1 MTSPLVEQLTTHFYE
16 WEQRGRGWSV
26 WDSPV
31 DPEPPFTPFYYHH
44 TTAEAPYDDGRKP
57 TFLSLL
63 AEKVKRKIHPVS
75 NRGENDF
82 TAFDSSI
89 EEASPQP
96 FEDTGELKELKV
108 ILPND
113 YKVIPEYVEQC
124 LLNMTMESSLISF
137 EIIGSHDVITIQFT
151 CRDTYAS
158 FIEQEIKAYFPE
170 CTITQSENS
179 LTQLLSGKEENIL
192 VVDFGLSEEFM
203 RPLRIFDSYN
213 PDPLTGV
220 FGVFDDLRGGDTALL
235 QILFKAVESPW
246 AESILRSVTD
256 YDGDSFF
263 IDAPEMVKL
272 AREKC
277 KYPLFAV
284 NVRIVGSGTTEQRSW
299 EIVKSLASC
308 LNVYTDSQSNELIPL
323 ENTEYES
330 GAHLDDVIFRQTHR
344 SGMILNSAELVSIVH
359 FPSKS
364 VVSKKLRS
372 GNQKTIEAPST
383 VTGHE
388 FVLGENIH
396 NGKKTKVTLS
406 HEQRMRHMH
415 VLGATGTGKSTLL
428 LNLIIQDLQH
438 GVGLTILDPHGDLIE
453 SILERIPENRFE
465 DVILFDPSDEQYPV
479 GFNILEAKSEI
490 EKNVLSSDLVEIF
503 RRFSTSWGDQ
513 MSVVLGNAISA
524 LVENNQTYSLLELRR
539 FLIEK
544 DFREELLM
552 GVSDNHIQYFWEK
565 EFPLLR
571 GSSLSSILTRLD
583 FFLRPRLVRNVV
595 GQKQGVNLKDV
606 VDNNKILLVKLSQ
619 GIIGDEN
626 AYLLGSLIVSKLH
639 QIIMQRQTQSS
650 HERNPFYLYIDEF
663 QNFITPSMKAILSG
677 ARKYNFG
684 LVLAH
689 QDLHQLWETDI
700 ALANSVITNAGT
712 RICFRVG
719 EFDAQK
725 LEGGFAHFDMGDMQK
740 LNVGEAIVRVE
751 RSDHDFNLKTSIP
764 ERIEVETARKYKNKL
779 ISLSRTKYT
788 LNPAD
793 IKKDSSEVVYSKKEE
808 PELKTEN
815 VEVDHNIPTK
825 SIKVESQFTEQKNI
839 SFHRYLQMLIK
850 RMAEQRGFKA
860 IIEEATSDKQG
871 RVDVGLERDREK
883 IACEITVTTKDDH
896 EIKNIEKCFRSGFQK
911 VLLCVPD
918 KTRIEELQK
927 LIQEQFNQEDVNR
940 IFVIHPDDIFLFF
953 EREHP
958 TIEKSG
964 NEKIVKGYRVKIEY
978 NKISDNEKKQ
988 KRDAIGGII
997 AQSLYRLKG
1006 ETKLKEK

>member
-1 MTSPLVEQLTTHFYE
+1 MPIPTLIEQLTTHFYE
-16 WEQRGRGWSV
+16 WEQRGRGWNI
-26 WDSPV
+26 WDSPI
-31 DPEPPFTPFYYHH
+31 DPEPPFVPFYSHFSP
-44 TTAEAPYDDGRKP
+44 AGIQYDDGQMP
-57 TFLSLL
+57 TFLSSL
-63 AEKVKRKIHPVS
+63 AEKVKRKLHPVS
-75 NRGENDF
+75 YKKEDDYLV
-82 TAFDSSI
+82 FDSSI
-89 EEASPQP
+89 EEVSPQP
-96 FEDTGELKELKV
+96 FENTGEIRELKIV
-108 ILPND
+108 LPYD

-137 EIIGSHDVITIQFT
+137 EILGSQDSITIQFA
-151 CRDTYAS
+151 CRETYTS
-158 FIEQEIKAYFPE
+158 FVEQEIKAYFPD

-179 LTQLLSGKEENIL
+179 FVQLLSDKAEKN
-192 VVDFGLSEEFM
+192 VAVDFGLSEEFM
-203 RPLRIFDSYN
+203 RPIRIFDSFN
-213 PDPLTGV
+213 PDPLTGI
-220 FGVFDDLRGGDTALL
+220 FGVLDNLKEGDTALL
-235 QILFKAVESPW
+235 QVLFKAAEAPW
-246 AESILRSVTD
+246 AESMMRSVTN

-263 IDAPEMVKL
+263 LDAPEMVKL
-272 AREKC
+272 AHEKC

-284 NVRIVGSGTTEQRSW
+284 NVRILGRGTDEQRSW
-299 EIVKSLASC
+299 EIVKSLANC

-323 ENTEYES
+323 ENTSYETD
-330 GAHLDDVIFRQTHR
+330 AHVDDIIFRQTHR

-359 FPSKS
+359 FPSQS

-372 GNQKTIEAPST
+372 GNQKTIEAPPT
-383 VTGHE
+383 VSGNE
-388 FVLGENIH
+388 FTLGENIH
-396 NGKKTKVTLS
+396 DGKIRTVTLS

-428 LNLIIQDLQH
+428 LNLISQDLSH
-438 GVGLTILDPHGDLIE
+438 GVGFTVLDPHGDLIE
-453 SILERIPENRFE
+453 SILERVPDERIN
-465 DVILFDPSDEQYPV
+465 DVILFDPGDEQYPL
-479 GFNILEAKSEI
+479 GFNILEAQSEI

-513 MSVVLGNAISA
+513 MSVVLGNAITA
-524 LVENNQTYSLLELRR
+524 LVENRETYSLLDLRR

-544 DFREELLM
+544 DFREMVLKGAL
-552 GVSDNHIQYFWEK
+552 DNHIQYFWEK

-606 VDNNKILLVKLSQ
+606 VDTNKIFLVKLSQ

-639 QIIMQRQTQSS
+639 QVIMQRQTMRS

-764 ERIEVETARKYKNKL
+764 ERIEVETARKNRDDL
-779 ISLSRTKYT
+779 ILFSRTKYAQKPT
-788 LNPAD
+788 E
-793 IKKDSSEVVYSKKEE
+793 IKKDFPEAVPSKREE
-808 PELKTEN
+808 PEYKTEN
-815 VEVDHNIPTK
+815 LKENNDIPTK
-825 SIKVESQFTEQKNI
+825 PTKAESRYTEQKNV
-839 SFHRYLQMLIK
+839 SFHRYLQTLIK

-860 IIEEATSDKQG
+860 VIEEATTDKQG
-871 RVDVGLERDREK
+871 RIDVGLERNDER

-896 EIKNIEKCFRSGFQK
+896 EIKNIEKCFQSGFQK
-911 VLLCVPD
+911 VLVCVPE
-918 KTRIEELQK
+918 KTRIDDLQK
-927 LIQEQFNQEDVNR
+927 LINKQFDQESASR
-940 IFVIHPDDIFLFF
+940 IFLVHPDELFLFF
-953 EREHP
+953 ERETSNMEP
-958 TIEKSG
+958 QDQG
-964 NEKIVKGYRVKIEY
+964 KIVKGYRVKLNYKSVQE
-978 NKISDNEKKQ
+978 KEEKK
-988 KRDAIGGII
+988 KREAISQVIL
-997 AQSLYRLKG
+997 QSVRRM
-1006 ETKLKEK
+1006 KE

>member
-26 WDSPV
+26 WDSLV
-31 DPEPPFTPFYYHH
+31 DPEPPFTPFYYHYLPI
-44 TTAEAPYDDGRKP
+44 EAQYDDGRKP
-57 TFLSLL
+57 TFLSSLM
-63 AEKVKRKIHPVS
+63 EKVKKKMHPTS
-75 NRGENDF
+75 YKSENDSPELE
-82 TAFDSSI
+82 SSI
-89 EEASPQP
+89 DEVSPQP
-96 FEDTGELKELKV
+96 FENIGKIRELKV
-108 ILPND
+108 IIPYD

-137 EIIGSHDVITIQFT
+137 EIIGSHDAIAIQFA

-158 FIEQEIKAYFPE
+158 FVEQEIKAYFPE
-170 CTITQSENS
+170 CTTTESENS
-179 LTQLLSGKEENIL
+179 LIQLLNDKEEKSV

-203 RPLRIFDSYN
+203 RPLRIFDSFD
-213 PDPLTGV
+213 PDPLTGI
-220 FGVFDDLRGGDTALL
+220 FGVLDNLKEGDTALL
-235 QILFKAVESPW
+235 QVLFKAAESPW
-246 AESILRSVTD
+246 AENIMRSVTD
-256 YDGDSFF
+256 NDGDSFF

-272 AREKC
+272 AHEKC

-284 NVRIVGSGTTEQRSW
+284 NVRLVGKGTTEHRSW
-299 EIVKSLASC
+299 NIVKSLASC
-308 LNVYTDSQSNELIPL
+308 LNVYADSQGNELIPL
-323 ENTEYES
+323 ENTGYET
-330 GAHLDDVIFRQTHR
+330 GTHLDDVIFRQTHR
-344 SGMILNSAELVSIVH
+344 SGMILNSAELVSLVH
-359 FPSKS
+359 LPSKS

-396 NGKKTKVTLS
+396 NGKNIEVTLS

-428 LNLIIQDLQH
+428 LNLITQDLQH
-438 GVGLTILDPHGDLIE
+438 SVGLTVLDPHGDLIE
-453 SILERIPENRFE
+453 SILERVPENRYD
-465 DVILFDPSDEQYPV
+465 DVILFDPSDEQYPI

-524 LVENNQTYSLLELRR
+524 LVENNETYSLLELRR

-544 DFREELLM
+544 DFREALLKS
-552 GVSDNHIQYFWEK
+552 VSDSHILYFWEK

-606 VDNNKILLVKLSQ
+606 VDDNKIFLVKLSQ

-639 QIIMQRQTQSS
+639 QVVMQRQTLSS

-725 LEGGFAHFDMGDMQK
+725 LEGGFAHFDMSDLQN
-740 LNVGEAIVRVE
+740 LSIGEAIVRVE
-751 RSDHDFNLKTSIP
+751 RSDYDFNLKTQLPVNIEP
-764 ERIEVETARKYKNKL
+764 EVAKENKEKIL
-779 ISLSRTKYT
+779 SLSRTKYGRI
-788 LNPAD
+788 N
-793 IKKDSSEVVYSKKEE
+793 SEVQKEPKEE
-808 PELKTEN
+808 IHSDLINSKIVKETLKKNDVIVLPKDAT
-815 VEVDHNIPTK
+815 
-825 SIKVESQFTEQKNI
+825 KVESQLTEQKNI
-839 SFHRYLQMLIK
+839 SYHRYLQTLIK

-860 IIEEATSDKQG
+860 IIEEPTSDKQG
-871 RVDVGLERDREK
+871 RVDVGLERSGEK

-896 EIKNIEKCFRSGFQK
+896 ELRNIEKCFRSGFKK

-918 KTRIEELQK
+918 KARIEALQK
-927 LIQEQFNQEDVNR
+927 LIAEQFDQEYASR
-940 IFVIHPDDIFLFF
+940 IFLVHPDELFLFF
-953 EREHP
+953 EREIP
-958 TIEKSG
+958 KNATQNTEKL
-964 NEKIVKGYRVKIEY
+964 VKGYRVKIEY
-978 NKISDNEKKQ
+978 NNLSDTEKKQ
-988 KRDAIGGII
+988 KREAIGGVI
-997 AQSLYRLKG
+997 ARSLQRIKKG
-1006 ETKLKEK
+1006 D

>member
-16 WEQRGRGWSV
+16 WEQHGRGWSV

-31 DPEPPFTPFYYHH
+31 DPEPPFTPFYFHYIPVE
-44 TTAEAPYDDGRKP
+44 TQYDDGRKP
-57 TFLSLL
+57 TFLSSL
-63 AEKVKRKIHPVS
+63 AEKVKRKMHPVTYKS
-75 NRGENDF
+75 ENDYA
-82 TAFDSSI
+82 AFDSTP
-89 EEASPQP
+89 EEISPKL
-96 FEDTGELKELKV
+96 FENTGEIRELKV

-124 LLNMTMESSLISF
+124 LLNMTMESSLIGF
-137 EIIGSHDVITIQFT
+137 EIIGSHDAITIQFA

-158 FIEQEIKAYFPE
+158 FVEQEIKAYFPE
-170 CTITQSENS
+170 CTITQSDNS
-179 LTQLLSGKEENIL
+179 LIQLLSDREKKL
-192 VVDFGLSEEFM
+192 AVVDFGLSEEFM
-203 RPLRIFDSYN
+203 RPIRIFDSFK
-213 PDPLTGV
+213 PDPLTGL
-220 FGVFDDLRGGDTALL
+220 FGILDNLEEGGTAIL
-235 QILFKAVESPW
+235 QVLFKAAEAPW
-246 AESILRSVTD
+246 AESIMRSVTD

-272 AREKC
+272 AQEKC
-277 KYPLFAV
+277 RYPLFAV
-284 NVRIVGSGTTEQRSW
+284 NVRVVGKGTTEQRSW
-299 EIVKSLASC
+299 QIVKSLANC
-308 LNVYTDSQSNELIPL
+308 LNVYADSKSNELIPL
-323 ENTEYES
+323 ENTGYE
-330 GAHLDDVIFRQTHR
+330 ADTHVDDIIFRQTHR

-359 FPSKS
+359 LPSQS
-364 VVSKKLRS
+364 VASKKLRS
-372 GNQKTIEAPST
+372 GNQKTIEAPPT
-383 VTGHE
+383 VTGKE
-388 FVLGENIH
+388 FYLGDNTH
-396 NGKKTKVTLS
+396 NGKIAKVTLS
-406 HEQRMRHMH
+406 HDQRMRHMH

-428 LNLIIQDLQH
+428 LNLIMQDLSH
-438 GVGLTILDPHGDLIE
+438 DVGLTVLDPHGDLIE
-453 SILERIPENRFE
+453 SILERVPEKRYD
-465 DVILFDPSDEQYPV
+465 DVILFDPGDEQYPV
-479 GFNILEAKSEI
+479 GFNILETKSEI

-524 LVENNQTYSLLELRR
+524 LVENKETYSLLDLRR

-544 DFREELLM
+544 EFREGILK
-552 GVSDNHIQYFWEK
+552 GVLDDHIQYFWEK

-595 GQKQGVNLKDV
+595 GQTHCVSLKDV
-606 VDNNKILLVKLSQ
+606 VEHSKIFLVKLSQ

-639 QIIMQRQTQSS
+639 QIIMQRQTMRS

-725 LEGGFAHFDMGDMQK
+725 LEGGFAHFDMSDMQK

-751 RSDHDFNLKTSIP
+751 RSDHDFNLKTLIA
-764 ERIEVETARKYKNKL
+764 EKINAEDAKQNKENL
-779 ISLSRTKYT
+779 VSLSRKKYAQAVTETKLKSQKKISLAKIKTVNSKET
-788 LNPAD
+788 L
-793 IKKDSSEVVYSKKEE
+793 KENRE
-808 PELKTEN
+808 ITASNESNL
-815 VEVDHNIPTK
+815 
-825 SIKVESQFTEQKNI
+825 VESQFTEQKNI
-839 SFHRYLQMLIK
+839 SFHRYLQMFIK

-860 IIEEATSDKQG
+860 TIEEPTSDKQG
-871 RVDVGLERDREK
+871 RVDVGLERNGER

-918 KTRIEELQK
+918 KIRIEELQK
-927 LIQEQFNQEDVNR
+927 LITGQFDQKYIDR
-940 IFVIHPDDIFLFF
+940 IFIVHPDDLFLFF
-953 EREHP
+953 ERETP
-958 TIEKSG
+958 KDEKPST
-964 NEKIVKGYRVKIEY
+964 EKIVKGYRVKVEY
-978 NKISDNEKKQ
+978 NNLSDDQKKQ
-988 KRDAIGGII
+988 KREAIGGVI
-997 AQSLYRLKG
+997 AQSLRRIKDD
-1006 ETKLKEK
+1006 K